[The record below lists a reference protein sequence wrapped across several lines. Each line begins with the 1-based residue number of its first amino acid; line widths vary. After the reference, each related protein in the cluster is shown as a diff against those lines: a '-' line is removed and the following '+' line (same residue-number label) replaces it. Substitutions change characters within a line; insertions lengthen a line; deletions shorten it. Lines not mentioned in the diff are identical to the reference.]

1 MPLFQC
7 PRELTQIAQS
17 EIESLGDAPMGNL
30 PLTPSHT
37 DRKETTDMSELAPTY
52 GKGRFLITLLTQPPF
67 YNDEEILDLRDAAT
81 NGAGDSR
88 IVATAEPA
96 VNAISLLFKTRATEV
111 SDQLAALGLE
121 RVEAGIGDSID
132 GPTAGEV
139 LTAINDAGH
148 PVFDVSALASA
159 GVNVNDILHFEYGPM
174 TGIPSVVAGIRPHL
188 EAMLGFRVRDNV
200 VQAHGGRAD
209 MALSLMAA
217 REAMQVIWEQ
227 KRASA
232 AATVETAKAAFDA
245 DPTNQALRRTW
256 DKAAAYLTKF
266 THLKAAAVT
275 KTWGTYRD
283 IIEKVLGPDSFVGID
298 CEDDASDAPKNVRA
312 ACKADPNVGFIAFCN
327 PNNPSSK
334 QVPAHIMT
342 DMCFVLFELELFC
355 HEDDIYSSKCFKHQ
369 HRSLFLSAA
378 ILLANP
384 ETRKVAE
391 WVACHSTMSV
401 GWSKNGCSGLRHYVM
416 LIPYLPLRKRV
427 SGFMGALY
435 GPANSLRRLSIFAM
449 LRNGGHIRSWHSI
462 NRKRQALSDAMTY
475 MDEQLAPWGVEVN
488 WSGVEGGF
496 YTWLRIKGIKGLNY
510 VNRNGRTKVLDTG
523 VQFGKFLIERAGLVI
538 SPDIAALTVDP
549 EGVRISYGTMTVRT
563 IGVMAKQV
571 AAAIIALMQENGLSR
586 AT

>member
-1 MPLFQC
+1 MT
-7 PRELTQIAQS
+7 ELVPDTLHS
-17 EIESLGDAPMGNL
+17 PDKEIIPM
-30 PLTPSHT
+30 TDPSV
-37 DRKETTDMSELAPTY
+37 PTY
-52 GKGRFLITLLTQPPF
+52 GRGRFLITLLTQPPF
-67 YNDEEILDLRDAAT
+67 YNDEEILDLRDAVT

-88 IVATAEPA
+88 IVATPEPA
-96 VNAISLLFKTRATEV
+96 VNAISLLYKTRATEV
-111 SDQLAALGLE
+111 ADHLAAAGLE

-132 GPTAGEV
+132 GPTVGEV
-139 LTAINDAGH
+139 LTAINDTGH
-148 PVFDVSALASA
+148 SVFDLAKLGD
-159 GVNVNDILHFEYGPM
+159 GVNLNDILHFEYGPM

-188 EAMLGFRVRDNV
+188 ESMLGFRVRDNV

-217 REAMQVIWEQ
+217 REAMQVIWET
-227 KRASA
+227 KRARA
-232 AATVETAKAAFDA
+232 AATVESAKAALDVDA
-245 DPTNQALRRTW
+245 TNTELHRAWEEAT
-256 DKAAAYLTKF
+256 AYLAKF

-283 IIEKVLGPDSFVGID
+283 IVEKILGSDTFVGID

-312 ACKADPNVGFIAFCN
+312 ACKADPNIGFIAFCN

-334 QVPAHIMT
+334 QIPAHIMT

-369 HRSLFLSAA
+369 HRSLFLSVA

-391 WVACHSTMSV
+391 WVACHTTMSV
-401 GWSKNGCSGLRHYVM
+401 GWSKNGCSGLRYYVM

-427 SGFMGALY
+427 AGFMGALY
-435 GPANSLRRLSIFAM
+435 GPANSLSQRIIFAM
-449 LRNGGHIRSWHSI
+449 LRNGGHIRSWHAI

-475 MDEQLAPWGVEVN
+475 MDEQLAPWGVEVD

-496 YTWLRIKGIKGLNY
+496 YTWLRIRGIRGLTY

-538 SPDIAALTVDP
+538 SPDVAALTLDP
-549 EGVRISYGTMTVRT
+549 EGVRISYGTMTVRS

-571 AAAIIALMQENGLSR
+571 TVAIIGLMKENGR
-586 AT
+586 TRNPPETVE

>member
-1 MPLFQC
+1 MSTPAT
-7 PRELTQIAQS
+7 PGPHT
-17 EIESLGDAPMGNL
+17 GDA
-30 PLTPSHT
+30 
-37 DRKETTDMSELAPTY
+37 TDMPETPTH
-52 GKGRFLITLLTQPPF
+52 GRGRFVITLLTQPPF
-67 YNDEEILDLRDAAT
+67 YNDEEILDLRDAVT

-88 IVATAEPA
+88 IVATPEPA
-96 VNAISLLFKTRATEV
+96 VNAISLLYKTRATEV
-111 SDQLAALGLE
+111 SDHLTALGLE
-121 RVEAGIGDSID
+121 RVDAGIGDSID

-139 LTAINDAGH
+139 LTAINDTGH
-148 PVFDVSALASA
+148 SVFDVSALAGY
-159 GVNVNDILHFEYGPM
+159 GVKVDEILHFEYGPM

-217 REAMQVIWEQ
+217 REAMQAIWEQ
-227 KRASA
+227 KRSRA
-232 AATVETAKAAFDA
+232 AAVVESSKLALDA
-245 DPTNQALRRTW
+245 DATNEKLH
-256 DKAAAYLTKF
+256 KAWEEAVAYLSKF

-275 KTWGTYRD
+275 KTWGTYKD
-283 IIEKVLGPDSFVGID
+283 IIEKILGADTFVGID

-312 ACKADPNVGFIAFCN
+312 ACKADPNVGFVAFCN

-334 QVPAHIMT
+334 QIPAHIMT

-369 HRSLFLSAA
+369 HRSLFLAAA

-384 ETRKVAE
+384 DSRKVAE

-416 LIPYLPLRKRV
+416 LIPYLPFRKRV
-427 SGFMGALY
+427 AGYMGALY
-435 GPANSLRRLSIFAM
+435 GPANSLSQRIIFAM
-449 LRNGGHIRSWHSI
+449 LRNGGHVRSWHAI

-475 MDEQLAPWGVEVN
+475 MDEQLAPWGVEVD

-496 YTWLRIKGIKGLNY
+496 YTWLKIKGVKGLTY
-510 VNRNGRTKVLDTG
+510 RNRNGRPKVLDTG

-538 SPDIAALTVDP
+538 SPDVAALTVDP
-549 EGVRISYGTMTVRT
+549 EGVRISYGTMTVRS
-563 IGVMAKQV
+563 IGVMARQV
-571 AAAIIALMQENGLSR
+571 AAAIIGLMQENGKSK
-586 AT
+586 A